1 MLEPYQMPVKP
12 RSSRALLVSVI
23 IVSLIAGGLLGGV
36 VSTLVI
42 SGNINDLK
50 SQVSTLQGQIAAL
63 NSGQGIT
70 PQGNT
75 YVSGENVSL
84 AQLYAAVKDSVVVIQ
99 GLTVEYDI
107 FRRPY
112 YTSVQGSGFIYNI
125 DGQIVVI
132 TNNHVVQDTTNVTV
146 TFINGNSYAA
156 TVLGSDPYADLAVLS
171 THAPQSECVP
181 LDMVSSSTLSV
192 GDPLV
197 AVGGPYGLAGTMT
210 TGIVSALGRTITE
223 DMSGGY
229 PIANVIQM
237 SVLINPGNSGG
248 PLLNYQGQVVGITT
262 AIVSDSQGLGL
273 AIPSSTVLR
282 EIDELVT
289 DGSYNDHPTI
299 GTSGIDM
306 TYDIAEAMNVDVTYG
321 WLIVQV
327 TSGGPAAT
335 AGLQGGT
342 KQATVGGGSVTI
354 GGDIIISINGARI
367 RGIDDLSTYLEE
379 NTLPDQ
385 TINVTIV
392 RDGSTQTVSLKVGT
406 RPAAT

>member
-1 MLEPYQMPVKP
+1 MLEPYQIPAKP
-12 RSSRALLVSVI
+12 RSSRALLVAVI
-23 IVSLIAGGLLGGV
+23 VISLVAGGLLGGAI
-36 VSTLVI
+36 STLVI

-50 SQVSTLQGQIAAL
+50 SQVSILQWQIAAL

-70 PQGNT
+70 PQGIT
-75 YVSGENVSL
+75 YLSGENVSL
-84 AQLYAAVKDSVVVIQ
+84 AQLYAAVKGSVVVIQ

-107 FRRPY
+107 FRHPY
-112 YTSVQGSGFIYNI
+112 YTSVQGSGFIYNV
-125 DGQIVVI
+125 DGQMVVI

-146 TFINGNSYAA
+146 TFINGNSYTA
-156 TVLGSDPYADLAVLS
+156 TLLGSDPYADLAVLS
-171 THAPQSECVP
+171 TNAPQSECVP

-229 PIANVIQM
+229 PLANVIQM

-262 AIVSDSQGLGL
+262 AIVSDSQGLGF

-282 EIDELVT
+282 EIDELVA

-299 GTSGIDM
+299 GASGIDM
-306 TYDIAEAMNVDVTYG
+306 TYDIAEAMDVGVTYG
-321 WLIVQV
+321 WLLVQV
-327 TSGGPAAT
+327 TSGGPAAI

-342 KQATVGGGSVTI
+342 TQATVGGDSIII
-354 GGDIIISINGARI
+354 GGDIIIAINDARI

-379 NTLPDQ
+379 NTLPGQ

-392 RDGSTQTVSLKVGT
+392 RDGATQTVSLKVGI
-406 RPAAT
+406 RPVAT